1 MGSSTE
7 TGGGAS
13 APAQRVDKW
22 LWFAR
27 VVKSRSLAQK
37 LVAGG
42 HVRINRDKT
51 TTPSKTVRAGD
62 VLTVAVAERILVMKV
77 LLPGTR
83 RGPAPEAQTLYELI
97 SPLPAGAAGTPGGA
111 DEGSVKDDGSGRP
124 LAAQGR
130 DPARRER
137 GSGRPTKRDRRAT
150 DRLRGDWS

>member
-1 MGSSTE
+1 MGSSTDA
-7 TGGGAS
+7 GGGAS
-13 APAQRVDKW
+13 APVQRIDKW

-51 TTPSKTVRAGD
+51 TAPAKTVRAGD

-83 RGPAPEAQTLYELI
+83 RGPAPEAATLYELI
-97 SPLPAGAAGTPGGA
+97 SPLPANSSGASGDAGDGG
-111 DEGSVKDDGSGRP
+111 VRDDGSGRP

-137 GSGRPTKRDRRAT
+137 GSGRPTKRERRAT

>member
-1 MGSSTE
+1 MASSSEAGAGSS
-7 TGGGAS
+7 
-13 APAQRVDKW
+13 APVQRVDKW

-62 VLTVAVAERILVMKV
+62 VLTVAVAGRILVLKV
-77 LLPGTR
+77 RLPGTR

-97 SPLPAGAAGTPGGA
+97 SPLPPSPGDAPQEAGGVVP
-111 DEGSVKDDGSGRP
+111 DDGSGRP
-124 LAAQGR
+124 LAARGP
-130 DPARRER
+130 DTARRER
-137 GSGRPTKRDRRAT
+137 GSGRPTKRERRET